1 VYLGLGSNRGDSEA
15 ILDAA
20 LAELAALLDDIR
32 ASSLYRS
39 KARYLVEQPDFLNL
53 VVRGSCRLSPLE
65 LLEATQAIEAAHGR
79 DRSKETLKGPRT
91 LDIDLLLYDSLRI
104 KTPVL
109 ELPHPG
115 IAERAFV
122 LMPLAELEPGLVDAV
137 SGQSYAR
144 LLSLLPE
151 QGIYLYRQ
159 ARL

>member
-1 VYLGLGSNRGDSEA
+1 MYLGLGSNRGDSEA

-20 LAELAALLDDIR
+20 VAELSSLLEDCR

-39 KARYLVEQPDFLNL
+39 KARYLTEQPDFLNL
-53 VVRGSCRLSPLE
+53 VVRGSCGLPPLE

-79 DRSKETLKGPRT
+79 DRAKETLKGPRT
-91 LDIDLLLYDSLRI
+91 LDIDLLLYGGLCI
-104 KTPVL
+104 QTPIL
-109 ELPHPG
+109 ALPHPG

-122 LMPLAELEPGLVDAV
+122 LMPLLELEAGLADPAT
-137 SGQSYAR
+137 GQSYAS

>member
-1 VYLGLGSNRGDSEA
+1 VYLGLGSNLGDSEA

-20 LAELAALLDDIR
+20 LLELSALLGDCK
-32 ASSLYRS
+32 ASSMYRS
-39 KARYLVEQPDFLNL
+39 KARYLTEQPDFLNI
-53 VVRGSCRLSPLE
+53 VVRGACRLSPTA

-79 DRSKETLKGPRT
+79 DRAKETLKGPRT
-91 LDIDLLLYDSLRI
+91 LDIDLLLYDGLSI

-122 LMPLAELEPGLVDAV
+122 LVPLVELESGLADPV
-137 SGQSYAR
+137 SGTAYAR
-144 LLSLLPE
+144 LLALLPE

>member
-1 VYLGLGSNRGDSEA
+1 VYLGLGSNLGDSEA
-15 ILDAA
+15 ILDEAV
-20 LAELAALLDDIR
+20 AELSALLDDLR
-32 ASSLYRS
+32 VSSLYRS
-39 KARYLVEQPDFLNL
+39 KARYLVDQPDFFNL
-53 VVRGSCRLSPLE
+53 VVRGSCRLSPAR

-79 DRSKETLKGPRT
+79 DRAREILKGPRT
-91 LDIDLLLYDSLRI
+91 LDIDLLLYDELRM
-104 KTPVL
+104 KTPYL

-122 LMPLAELEPGLVDAV
+122 LMPLVELEPGLVDAL

-144 LLSLLPE
+144 LLELLPE